1 MFVLLFL
8 SLFPTNSLSQSNP
21 KICLDSICFTG
32 SWITTNKGIK
42 FASFQGIKYGQ
53 APIGKLRFKS
63 PQARNCFLKILMFFS
78 LNHPVTEH
86 QILNNKCQSKS
97 FVFEKGRGLTV
108 CFFFFK
114 LRWQQKTLAYLW
126 FWLLIWYLFTSWSN
140 EKNDSAIVARLI
152 CTMRSDL
159 EGTL

>member
-78 LNHPVTEH
+78 LNHPVIEH
-86 QILNNKCQSKS
+86 QILNNKCQSMYFLS
-97 FVFEKGRGLTV
+97 FQFWPHLFLNWNDKKNMSWHLVFGIYILV
-108 CFFFFK
+108 
-114 LRWQQKTLAYLW
+114 
-126 FWLLIWYLFTSWSN
+126 TSRSK
-140 EKNDSAIVARLI
+140 EKNNYFQIIKLNKEILTQVGTFLI
-152 CTMRSDL
+152 
-159 EGTL
+159 

>member
-78 LNHPVTEH
+78 LNHPVTEP

-108 CFFFFK
+108 CFFFSNWDDNKK
-114 LRWQQKTLAYLW
+114 LWHT
-126 FWLLIWYLFTSWSN
+126 FGFDYLFGIYSPADPMKRT
-140 EKNDSAIVARLI
+140 IVQ
-152 CTMRSDL
+152 
-159 EGTL
+159 

>member
-108 CFFFFK
+108 CFFFQIEMTTKNFGIP
-114 LRWQQKTLAYLW
+114 LVLITYLVSIHQ
-126 FWLLIWYLFTSWSN
+126 LIQ
-140 EKNDSAIVARLI
+140 
-152 CTMRSDL
+152 
-159 EGTL
+159 